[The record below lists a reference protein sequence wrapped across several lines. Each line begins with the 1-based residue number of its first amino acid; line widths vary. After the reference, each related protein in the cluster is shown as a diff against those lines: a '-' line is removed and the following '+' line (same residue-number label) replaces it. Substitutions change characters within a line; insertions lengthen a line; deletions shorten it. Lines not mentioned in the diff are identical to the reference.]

1 MGHVR
6 GEEEV
11 DEMIRVMLEKSK
23 VGHITQ
29 SVTFKKDSPRQ
40 MELLK
45 YALMRSESFSALMKE
60 LVATELDNEMVSNKI
75 TSHTINNITTESEQ
89 PPIKKVDVGNFL

>member
-1 MGHVR
+1 MAIIR

-11 DEMIRVMLEKSK
+11 DEMINALLAKSK

-45 YALMRSESFSALMKE
+45 YALMRSESFSGLMKE
-60 LVATELDNEMVSNKI
+60 LIATELDCKATNENNTPNMNNSNA
-75 TSHTINNITTESEQ
+75 ESEQ
-89 PPIKKVDVGNFL
+89 QPIKKMDVGNFV